1 MLSKYMQAPYI
12 DTLFGLATPALIIS
26 VVYLSLLSVFLLV
39 ARKNGTIKIEYV
51 KVNELMQGDRN
62 KIIISLVGY
71 GFYIFSC
78 IYLPEFLG
86 EDNIILSISE
96 TYLRFETLV
105 FVLIFMFLG
114 TALLNNTNRETHITT
129 SNGILRILIWLS
141 LGTGIL
147 DGQLDYTYWKNFVI
161 IICSWGIN
169 VLFFL
174 VKIVPVQGNTYNP
187 ERFDLIPYGAV
198 NSPNDLFPSHKNQAE
213 AIAEIIS
220 TSSSEPFSICLSGEW
235 GTGKTSVING
245 AISLLQN
252 NDNAPYDV
260 IHINALELDNKKT
273 VLTYLLTKIRE
284 NLKARGVYVGI
295 NSEYKEF
302 VSSFTGSLTSEAM
315 GTLLQSQLSND
326 EDYRAQ
332 KKNLEEIFELVYRN
346 GKLVVIVDDIERCD
360 KNTARE
366 YLFLI
371 KEVATMK
378 GCVSVFVTDYNML
391 NGIVSNDGTTTSS
404 PDFLNK
410 FFNYKI
416 DLLEEQPSDILAF
429 YDGYFNQNDPSFWAI
444 YKLICKSP
452 STWYKEAIAGLRANL
467 QELEDDEKRCHY
479 SQEDRKIKAHQVQ
492 QQKDCLMLF
501 TRLLKNPRNVAK
513 FYNVFRNHVRTC
525 GKSLVL
531 SSNSNEVTKYISSR
545 NIGQVLYLLSFMEV
559 FLPNE
564 HKQLKKHGSQY
575 IDPPLYG
582 AITIEDLNKR
592 LVVELAQGLIFG
604 GYFKYGRVDGYIKAD
619 IRKFIKHYLAGNT
632 NLHQLLNPFTSQE
645 EEYLSAISQ
654 NDRPFIE
661 THWLEMMMM
670 VLQSVPSKENGI
682 TNNWRNDKFRFLL
695 DFAASQAKSGNW
707 TSDNLFSVFDSKL
720 HSERYWAEGTGLMQ
734 IFLEHLENHPV
745 YARPSK
751 EKKEDFHEFISRYAY
766 TRFGT
771 VHKLMYYLIPLN
783 VDTDQLKNIHE
794 NLLNS
799 NNTLSQNIQRF
810 LKKAATIIP
819 EYSCSSEDWYINLVE
834 LTDKINALL
843 VSQGIDKYSDVKH
856 DVAHMMDTLKEF
868 QCLEKVTAWIGEK
881 NTVTGL
887 PAITD
892 HLDNLD
898 AYIDYFERALTD
910 QSSNAEEEN
919 ELRRSFTNFFMN
931 LQQCEGITLT
941 KKQSD
946 RLHRL
951 IEKFVEEFYVSSLP
965 YRRTLLNIPE
975 KKP

>member
-39 ARKNGTIKIEYV
+39 ARKKGTIKIEYV

-62 KIIISLVGY
+62 KMIISLIGY
-71 GFYIFSC
+71 GFYICSC

-147 DGQLDYTYWKNFVI
+147 DGQLDYTYWKNIVI

-174 VKIVPVQGNTYNP
+174 VKIVPVQGNIYNP

-260 IHINALELDNKKT
+260 IYINALELDNKKT

-452 STWYKEAIAGLRANL
+452 STWYKEAIAGLRAYL
-467 QELEDDEKRCHY
+467 QELEDKEKRCHY

-564 HKQLKKHGSQY
+564 HKQLKRHGSQY

-582 AITIEDLNKR
+582 AITIEDVNKR

-619 IRKFIKHYLAGNT
+619 IRKFIKHYLAGNN

-654 NDRPFIE
+654 NDRPFIVSVKPTPGLQTSAQHE
-661 THWLEMMMM
+661 TIPPYSIVQCMAEPCSA
-670 VLQSVPSKENGI
+670 VQTEV
-682 TNNWRNDKFRFLL
+682 
-695 DFAASQAKSGNW
+695 
-707 TSDNLFSVFDSKL
+707 FS
-720 HSERYWAEGTGLMQ
+720 
-734 IFLEHLENHPV
+734 
-745 YARPSK
+745 
-751 EKKEDFHEFISRYAY
+751 
-766 TRFGT
+766 
-771 VHKLMYYLIPLN
+771 
-783 VDTDQLKNIHE
+783 
-794 NLLNS
+794 
-799 NNTLSQNIQRF
+799 
-810 LKKAATIIP
+810 
-819 EYSCSSEDWYINLVE
+819 
-834 LTDKINALL
+834 
-843 VSQGIDKYSDVKH
+843 
-856 DVAHMMDTLKEF
+856 
-868 QCLEKVTAWIGEK
+868 
-881 NTVTGL
+881 
-887 PAITD
+887 
-892 HLDNLD
+892 
-898 AYIDYFERALTD
+898 
-910 QSSNAEEEN
+910 
-919 ELRRSFTNFFMN
+919 
-931 LQQCEGITLT
+931 
-941 KKQSD
+941 
-946 RLHRL
+946 
-951 IEKFVEEFYVSSLP
+951 
-965 YRRTLLNIPE
+965 
-975 KKP
+975 